1 MQKML
6 IQLDVEKIERD
17 DKYDIN
23 RMWKL
28 IDEVFIKHKCDK
40 EKKIDGSIMYLGK
53 PENDSNFGIF
63 SSAYLILRQK
73 RWFFENVKVWHWY
86 DNDDDETLPYQ
97 DMDCLA
103 DAKKEL
109 GKSFVLRG

>member
-6 IQLDVEKIERD
+6 IQLDVEKIERE

-23 RMWKL
+23 KMWEL
-28 IDEVFIKHKCDK
+28 IDEVFAERQCTK
-40 EKKIDGSIMYLGK
+40 EVNADGSVMYTGTSK
-53 PENDSNFGIF
+53 DDNYFGNF
-63 SSAYLILRQK
+63 SSAYIILRQK
-73 RWFFENVKVWHWY
+73 RWFFENVKDWHWY
-86 DNDDDETLPYQ
+86 DNDDDETLPFQ